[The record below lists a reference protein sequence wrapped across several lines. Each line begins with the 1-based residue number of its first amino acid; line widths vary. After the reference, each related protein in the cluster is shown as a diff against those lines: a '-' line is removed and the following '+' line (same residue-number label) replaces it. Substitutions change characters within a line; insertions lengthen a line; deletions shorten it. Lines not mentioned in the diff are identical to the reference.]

1 MRHMTL
7 KNRGFTLIEVMIV
20 VVIIGVIAAIA
31 YPSYTRWALQTRRSD
46 AHRILTTIAALQE
59 KRLSE
64 CAAYTT
70 TFTGNI
76 TDCAAGGLGLPNNRS
91 PDEHYQVTIT
101 TSTTT
106 PYNLSA
112 APVAGG
118 LQLQDTQ
125 CQTITLNSVGLKGSS
140 PGSKCW

>member
-1 MRHMTL
+1 MNI
-7 KNRGFTLIEVMIV
+7 KNRGFTLIELMIV
-20 VVIIGVIAAIA
+20 VVILGVIVAIA

-64 CAAYTT
+64 CAAYTA

-76 TDCAAGGLGLPNNRS
+76 TNCAAGGLGITS
-91 PDEHYQVTIT
+91 TSADGHYVVTLTT
-101 TSTTT
+101 TSSTL
-106 PYNLSA
+106 YNLSA
-112 APVAGG
+112 APVTGG

-125 CQTITLNSVGLKGSS
+125 CQTITLNSLGLKGSS
-140 PGSKCW
+140 PGSNCW